1 MAATNKYEQYAKSAT
16 VKPKKID
23 RSDGR
28 YNPENVKLEPGTTGA
43 TVGGVWRGTPEQVAE
58 ALMALDQSMYN
69 ASAQKL
75 QDLQRARAS
84 AMAGDPY
91 RALGQSGGYVGGTWH
106 QAPAQIPFWGGDN
119 YGGTGTELREGP
131 VDASFNAAV
140 QKAGGPQYAPN
151 DPRGPLE
158 ETPSGPGDKKGP
170 WQTGQFK
177 SYDKPLSPFDKKVE
191 LIRTS
196 ITEQADQR
204 IDDIRSL
211 LGMGLEDLSQQEKAL
226 IAGTASTAEWRSDLA
241 EINRAERLDDK
252 ELIEGGYEQDV
263 EASNAR
269 LAGLGIKN
277 PTVFTDKPKNSTEAH
292 LQGVYRA
299 ADATLTELDATST
312 WFGEKLDNINRTG
325 LSRERSALLLETA
338 QMISEVEGALTQG
351 LLELDILVLEKEIS
365 EQEAAADGAQRVMA
379 AQRIADELGV
389 RADTV
394 MAMWDADILKTYAG
408 NVWEPDEDYWPVGG
422 FLDGEWGDAT
432 LPLDEIIKILN
443 IFQKKQ
449 EIEHQSTE
457 FQAQYG
463 G

>member
-1 MAATNKYEQYAKSAT
+1 MAVTNKYEAYAKSAT
-16 VKPKKID
+16 VKPKKVE
-23 RSDGR
+23 RKR
-28 YNPENVKLEPGTTGA
+28 YSEEDLQPQN
-43 TVGGVWRGTPEQVAE
+43 VGGVWRNSPEEVGA
-58 ALMALDQSMYN
+58 ALHHLAQEMAN
-69 ASAQKL
+69 ESAQRL
-75 QDLQRARAS
+75 QDLQRSRAS
-84 AMAGDPY
+84 AM
-91 RALGQSGGYVGGTWH
+91 GGLPNGATTAVAPGYTSRPGTYYGGVWSELLRG
-106 QAPAQIPFWGGDN
+106 PEWFGEN
-119 YGGTGTELREGP
+119 YGGTGTEFREGP

-170 WQTGQFK
+170 WKTGQFK
-177 SYDKPLSPFDKKVE
+177 SYEKPLSPFEKKVD

-196 ITEQADQR
+196 ITDQADQR

-211 LGMGLEDLSQQEKAL
+211 LGMGLEDLTQQEKAL

-252 ELIEGGYEQDV
+252 NLVEGGFEQDV

-299 ADATLTELDATST
+299 ADATLAELDATEV

-325 LSRERSALLLETA
+325 LSREKSKLLLETA

-365 EQEAAADGAQRVMA
+365 EEEAAADGAQRVMA
-379 AQRIADELGV
+379 AQQIADELGV

-408 NVWEPDEDYWPVGG
+408 
-422 FLDGEWGDAT
+422 LS
-432 LPLDEIIKILN
+432 LIHI
-443 IFQKKQ
+443 
-449 EIEHQSTE
+449 
-457 FQAQYG
+457 
-463 G
+463 

>member
-1 MAATNKYEQYAKSAT
+1 
-16 VKPKKID
+16 
-23 RSDGR
+23 
-28 YNPENVKLEPGTTGA
+28 
-43 TVGGVWRGTPEQVAE
+43 
-58 ALMALDQSMYN
+58 
-69 ASAQKL
+69 
-75 QDLQRARAS
+75 
-84 AMAGDPY
+84 
-91 RALGQSGGYVGGTWH
+91 
-106 QAPAQIPFWGGDN
+106 
-119 YGGTGTELREGP
+119 
-131 VDASFNAAV
+131 
-140 QKAGGPQYAPN
+140 
-151 DPRGPLE
+151 
-158 ETPSGPGDKKGP
+158 
-170 WQTGQFK
+170 
-177 SYDKPLSPFDKKVE
+177 
-191 LIRTS
+191 
-196 ITEQADQR
+196 
-204 IDDIRSL
+204 
-211 LGMGLEDLSQQEKAL
+211 MGLEDLSQQEKAL